1 VTKLASTAAWL
12 ALLGCAHAPPATTPA
27 PPLRL
32 QLRGADVASETLD
45 ELRRLGSER
54 VTVADPHENRDVE
67 LEGVSATKLFDA
79 VFGPRWR
86 EAEDV
91 VATCQ
96 DGFHPSIPVKT
107 FLEHDAYVAFARYDS
122 ADFAIQETATK
133 RTNVGPYYVVWKK
146 SSGAAPPEP
155 EWPFQVTA
163 LEVTDFA
170 TRFAA
175 VIPPA
180 GSTDLAREGFERFR
194 TFCLPC
200 HSINGRGGSSA
211 PELNYPVSVTEYF
224 AEPLLRQWIA
234 DPQRIRWGA
243 KMPVPLPP
251 GDGQARSIDAVVAY
265 LKAMAGAKRAPAAP

>member
-1 VTKLASTAAWL
+1 MTKLASTVVWL
-12 ALLGCAHAPPATTPA
+12 ALLGCAHAPPATTPPPA
-27 PPLRL
+27 PLRL
-32 QLRGADVASETLD
+32 QLRGVDIATIDD
-45 ELRRLGSER
+45 LRKLGHER
-54 VTVADPHENRDVE
+54 VIVTDPHEHRDID
-67 LEGVSATKLFDA
+67 LEGVPATKLFDA
-79 VFGPRWR
+79 VFGPAWR
-86 EAEDV
+86 DAEDV

-107 FLEHDAYVAFARYDS
+107 FLEHEAYVAFARPDS
-122 ADFAIQETATK
+122 EGFAIQETVTK

-146 SSGAAPPEP
+146 SERADPPEP
-155 EWPFQVTA
+155 EWPYQVTG

-200 HSINGRGGSSA
+200 HSVNGRGGSSG

-234 DPQRIRWGA
+234 DPQRVRWGA
-243 KMPVPLPP
+243 KMPIPLPP
-251 GDGQARSIDAVVAY
+251 GGGQAHSIDAIVAY
-265 LKAMAGAKRAPAAP
+265 LKAMAGAKRAPAVP